1 MAKLYHS
8 GSYLSRE
15 NFAPCFLRIF
25 LKICTPGARKRPIF
39 PGSCVRMRT
48 GTRERLAGKEE
59 WSMKFFRKLLLA
71 FLLLAALRVPC
82 FAQEAFHGAYLQGF
96 PDGSIRPEKQVT
108 RAELAEILY
117 RMISPDARQ
126 ELTAESAFRDVG
138 RNHWAYEAVRTMAG
152 LRLMLGDGNGN
163 FRPDDGVTGEEL
175 SVILER
181 VRAQES
187 GKEALAALSSGW
199 AAQEVT
205 FEAGNGWVMG
215 LHGAVFSKEQAL
227 SRAELAEILNRIL
240 GRTPQSLSDLLVGM
254 PLFSDNLD
262 TEAAYFLAMQEAA
275 IDHTA
280 YICGDGERWTGLG

>member
-1 MAKLYHS
+1 MAKLYHF

-15 NFAPCFLRIF
+15 SFTPVFFRVF
-25 LKICTPGARKRPIF
+25 LKICMPGARKRPIF
-39 PGSCVRMRT
+39 PGRCVRMRT

-59 WSMKFFRKLLLA
+59 WSMKIFRKLLLA
-71 FLLLAALRVPC
+71 LLVLAALRVPC

-152 LRLMLGDGNGN
+152 LRLMLGDTDGN
-163 FRPDDGVTGEEL
+163 FRPNDGVTGEEL
-175 SVILER
+175 SIILER
-181 VRAQES
+181 VRAQDS

-240 GRTPQSLSDLLVGM
+240 GRKPEALSDLLVGM
-254 PLFSDNLD
+254 PLFSDNLN
-262 TEAAYFLAMQEAA
+262 TEAPYFLAMQEAA

-280 YICGDGERWTGLG
+280 RACGDGERWTGLG

>member
-1 MAKLYHS
+1 MAKLYHF

-15 NFAPCFLRIF
+15 SFTPVFFRVF

-59 WSMKFFRKLLLA
+59 WNMKIFRKLLLA
-71 FLLLAALRVPC
+71 LLVLAALRVPC

-152 LRLMLGDGNGN
+152 LRLMLGDTDGN
-163 FRPDDGVTGEEL
+163 FRPNDGVTGEEL
-175 SVILER
+175 SIILER
-181 VRAQES
+181 VRAQKS

-227 SRAELAEILNRIL
+227 SRAGLAEILNRIL
-240 GRTPQSLSDLLVGM
+240 GRKPEALSDLLVGM
-254 PLFSDNLD
+254 PLFSDNLN
-262 TEAAYFLAMQEAA
+262 TEAPYFLAMQEAA

-280 YICGDGERWTGLG
+280 RACGDGERWTGLG

>member
-1 MAKLYHS
+1 
-8 GSYLSRE
+8 
-15 NFAPCFLRIF
+15 
-25 LKICTPGARKRPIF
+25 
-39 PGSCVRMRT
+39 MRT

-71 FLLLAALRVPC
+71 LLVLTALRVPC

-108 RAELAEILY
+108 RAELAEILH
-117 RMISPDARQ
+117 RMMSPDARQ
-126 ELTAESAFRDVG
+126 ELTSESAFRDVG
-138 RNHWAYEAVRTMAG
+138 CGHWAYEAVSAMAG

-199 AAQEVT
+199 AAQDVT

-240 GRTPQSLSDLLVGM
+240 GRAPQSLSDLLVGM

-262 TEAAYFLAMQEAA
+262 TEAPYFLAMQEAA

-280 YICGDGERWTGLG
+280 RACGDGERWTGLG

>member
-1 MAKLYHS
+1 MAKLYHF

-15 NFAPCFLRIF
+15 NFTPVFFRVF

-39 PGSCVRMRT
+39 PGRCVRMRT

-59 WSMKFFRKLLLA
+59 WSMKIFRKMLLA
-71 FLLLAALRVPC
+71 LLVLAALRVPC

-152 LRLMLGDGNGN
+152 LRLMLGDTDGN
-163 FRPDDGVTGEEL
+163 FRPNDGVTGEEL
-175 SVILER
+175 SIILER
-181 VRAQES
+181 VRAQDS

-227 SRAELAEILNRIL
+227 SRAELAVILNRIL

-262 TEAAYFLAMQEAA
+262 TEAPYFLAMQEAA

-280 YICGDGERWTGLG
+280 RACGDGERWTGLG

>member
-1 MAKLYHS
+1 MAKLYHF

-15 NFAPCFLRIF
+15 SFTPVFFRVF
-25 LKICTPGARKRPIF
+25 LKICMPGARKRPIF

-59 WSMKFFRKLLLA
+59 WSMKIFRKMLLA
-71 FLLLAALRVPC
+71 LLVLAALRVPC

-152 LRLMLGDGNGN
+152 LRLMLGDTDGN
-163 FRPDDGVTGEEL
+163 FRPNDGVTGEEL
-175 SVILER
+175 SIILER

-240 GRTPQSLSDLLVGM
+240 GRKPEALSDLLVGM
-254 PLFSDNLD
+254 PLFSDNLN
-262 TEAAYFLAMQEAA
+262 TEAPYFLAMQEAA

-280 YICGDGERWTGLG
+280 RACGDGERWTGLG

>member
-1 MAKLYHS
+1 M
-8 GSYLSRE
+8 
-15 NFAPCFLRIF
+15 
-25 LKICTPGARKRPIF
+25 PGARKRPIF

-126 ELTAESAFRDVG
+126 ELTAESAFRDVE

-152 LRLMLGDGNGN
+152 LRLMLGDTDGN
-163 FRPDDGVTGEEL
+163 FRPNDGVTGEEL

-181 VRAQES
+181 VRAQDS

-227 SRAELAEILNRIL
+227 SRAELAEILNLIL

-262 TEAAYFLAMQEAA
+262 TEATYFLAMQEAA

>member
-1 MAKLYHS
+1 MAKLYHF

-15 NFAPCFLRIF
+15 NFTPVFFRVF

-39 PGSCVRMRT
+39 PGRCVRMRT

-59 WSMKFFRKLLLA
+59 WSMKIFRKLLLA
-71 FLLLAALRVPC
+71 LLVLAALRVPC

-117 RMISPDARQ
+117 RMISPDARR
-126 ELTAESAFRDVG
+126 ELTSESAFRDVG

-152 LRLMLGDGNGN
+152 LRLMLGDTDGN
-163 FRPDDGVTGEEL
+163 FRPNDGVTGEEL

-181 VRAQES
+181 VRAQDS

-227 SRAELAEILNRIL
+227 SRAELAVILNRIL

-262 TEAAYFLAMQEAA
+262 TEAPYFLAMQEAA

-280 YICGDGERWTGLG
+280 RACGDGERWTGLG

>member
-1 MAKLYHS
+1 MAKLYHF

-15 NFAPCFLRIF
+15 NFTPVFFRVF

-39 PGSCVRMRT
+39 PGRCVRMRT

-59 WSMKFFRKLLLA
+59 WSMKFFRKMLLA
-71 FLLLAALRVPC
+71 LLVLTALRVPC

-152 LRLMLGDGNGN
+152 LRLMLGDTDGN
-163 FRPDDGVTGEEL
+163 FRPNDGVTGEEL
-175 SVILER
+175 SIILER

-262 TEAAYFLAMQEAA
+262 TEAPYFLAMQEAA

-280 YICGDGERWTGLG
+280 RACGDGERWTGLG

>member
-1 MAKLYHS
+1 MAKLYHF
-8 GSYLSRE
+8 GGYLSRE
-15 NFAPCFLRIF
+15 SFTPVFFRVF

-59 WSMKFFRKLLLA
+59 WSMKIFRKMLLA
-71 FLLLAALRVPC
+71 LLVLAALRVPC

-152 LRLMLGDGNGN
+152 LRLMLGDTDGN
-163 FRPDDGVTGEEL
+163 FRPNDGVTGEEL
-175 SVILER
+175 SIILER

-240 GRTPQSLSDLLVGM
+240 GRKPEALSDLLVGM
-254 PLFSDNLD
+254 PLFSDNLN
-262 TEAAYFLAMQEAA
+262 TEAPYFLAMQEAA

-280 YICGDGERWTGLG
+280 RACGDGERWTGLG

>member
-1 MAKLYHS
+1 MRSA
-8 GSYLSRE
+8 
-15 NFAPCFLRIF
+15 
-25 LKICTPGARKRPIF
+25 TPAL
-39 PGSCVRMRT
+39 
-48 GTRERLAGKEE
+48 LAGTEE
-59 WSMKFFRKLLLA
+59 RNMKIFRKLLLA

-117 RMISPDARQ
+117 RMISPDAKR
-126 ELTAESAFRDVG
+126 ELTSESAFRDVG
-138 RNHWAYEAVRTMAG
+138 RGHWAYEAVCAMAG
-152 LRLMLGDGNGN
+152 LRLMLGDTDGN
-163 FRPDDGVTGEEL
+163 FRPEDGVTSEEL
-175 SVILER
+175 AIILER

-187 GKEALAALSSGW
+187 GKTALAALSSGW

-215 LHGAVFSKEQAL
+215 LHGAAFSKEQAL
-227 SRAELAEILNRIL
+227 TRAELAVILNRIL

-262 TEAAYFLAMQEAA
+262 TEAPYFLAMQEAA

-280 YICGDGERWTGLG
+280 CICGDGERWTGLG

>member
-1 MAKLYHS
+1 
-8 GSYLSRE
+8 
-15 NFAPCFLRIF
+15 
-25 LKICTPGARKRPIF
+25 
-39 PGSCVRMRT
+39 MRT

-59 WSMKFFRKLLLA
+59 WSMKIFRKMLLA
-71 FLLLAALRVPC
+71 LLVLAALRVPC

-152 LRLMLGDGNGN
+152 LRLMLGDTDGN
-163 FRPDDGVTGEEL
+163 FRPNDGVTGEEL
-175 SVILER
+175 SIILER

-215 LHGAVFSKEQAL
+215 LHGAAFSKEQAL
-227 SRAELAEILNRIL
+227 SRAELAVILNRIL

-262 TEAAYFLAMQEAA
+262 TEAPYFLAMQEAA

-280 YICGDGERWTGLG
+280 RACGDGERWTGLG

>member
-1 MAKLYHS
+1 MAKLYHF

-15 NFAPCFLRIF
+15 NFTPVFFRVF

-108 RAELAEILY
+108 RAELAEILN
-117 RMISPDARQ
+117 RMMSPDARQ
-126 ELTAESAFRDVG
+126 ELTSESAFRDVG
-138 RNHWAYEAVRTMAG
+138 CGHWAYEAVSAMAG
-152 LRLMLGDGNGN
+152 LRLMLGDTDGN
-163 FRPDDGVTGEEL
+163 FRPNDGVTGEEL

-181 VRAQES
+181 VRAQDS

-199 AAQEVT
+199 AAQDVT
-205 FEAGNGWVMG
+205 FEAENGWVMG

-240 GRTPQSLSDLLVGM
+240 GRAPQSLSDLLVGM

-262 TEAAYFLAMQEAA
+262 TEAPYFLAMQEAA

-280 YICGDGERWTGLG
+280 RACGDGERWTGLG

>member
-1 MAKLYHS
+1 MAKLYHF

-15 NFAPCFLRIF
+15 SFTPVFFRVF

-39 PGSCVRMRT
+39 PGSCVRMRI

-59 WSMKFFRKLLLA
+59 WSMKIFRKMLLA
-71 FLLLAALRVPC
+71 LLVLAALRVPC

-152 LRLMLGDGNGN
+152 LRLMLGDTDGN
-163 FRPDDGVTGEEL
+163 FRPNDGVTGEEL
-175 SVILER
+175 SIILER
-181 VRAQES
+181 VRAQKS

-240 GRTPQSLSDLLVGM
+240 GRKPEALSDLLVGM
-254 PLFSDNLD
+254 PLFSDNLN
-262 TEAAYFLAMQEAA
+262 TEAPYFLAMQEAA

-280 YICGDGERWTGLG
+280 RACGDGERWTGLG

>member
-1 MAKLYHS
+1 MAKLYHF

-15 NFAPCFLRIF
+15 NSTPVFFRVF

-59 WSMKFFRKLLLA
+59 WSMKIFRKLLLA
-71 FLLLAALRVPC
+71 LLVLAALRVPC

-117 RMISPDARQ
+117 RMISPDARR
-126 ELTAESAFRDVG
+126 ELTSESAFRDVG

-175 SVILER
+175 SIILER

-187 GKEALAALSSGW
+187 GKTALAALSSGW

-240 GRTPQSLSDLLVGM
+240 GRAPQSLSDLLVGM

-262 TEAAYFLAMQEAA
+262 TEAPYFLAMQEAA

-280 YICGDGERWTGLG
+280 RACGDGERWTGLG

>member
-1 MAKLYHS
+1 MRKTHYIPITADVPGAANDANCALIRRTIRTALAAE
-8 GSYLSRE
+8 G
-15 NFAPCFLRIF
+15 FTAPCEVDVLLTDDDGIHEINRELRQVDRPTDVLSF
-25 LKICTPGARKRPIF
+25 PEFELTPGQLPDPEDAD
-39 PGSCVRMRT
+39 PGT
-48 GTRERLAGKEE
+48 GLI
-59 WSMKFFRKLLLA
+59 
-71 FLLLAALRVPC
+71 P
-82 FAQEAFHGAYLQGF
+82 
-96 PDGSIRPEKQVT
+96 
-108 RAELAEILY
+108 
-117 RMISPDARQ
+117 
-126 ELTAESAFRDVG
+126 
-138 RNHWAYEAVRTMAG
+138 
-152 LRLMLGDGNGN
+152 LGDM
-163 FRPDDGVTGEEL
+163 VL
-175 SVILER
+175 SLER

>member
-1 MAKLYHS
+1 MAKLYHF

-15 NFAPCFLRIF
+15 SFTPVFFRVF
-25 LKICTPGARKRPIF
+25 LKICMPGARKRPIF
-39 PGSCVRMRT
+39 PGRCVRMRT

-59 WSMKFFRKLLLA
+59 WSMKIFRKLLLA
-71 FLLLAALRVPC
+71 LLVLAALRVPC

-152 LRLMLGDGNGN
+152 LRLMLGDTDGN
-163 FRPDDGVTGEEL
+163 FRPNDGVTGEEL
-175 SVILER
+175 SIILER
-181 VRAQES
+181 VRAQDS

-215 LHGAVFSKEQAL
+215 LHGAAFSKEQAL

-262 TEAAYFLAMQEAA
+262 TEAPYFLAMQEAA

-280 YICGDGERWTGLG
+280 RACGDGERWTGLG

>member
-1 MAKLYHS
+1 MAKLYHF
-8 GSYLSRE
+8 GSYLSRK

-25 LKICTPGARKRPIF
+25 LKICMSGARKRPIF

-48 GTRERLAGKEE
+48 EARERLAGKEE
-59 WSMKFFRKLLLA
+59 RNMKIFRKLLLA

-117 RMISPDARQ
+117 RMISPDAKR
-126 ELTAESAFRDVG
+126 ELTSESAFRDVG
-138 RNHWAYEAVRTMAG
+138 RGHWAYEAVCAMAG
-152 LRLMLGDGNGN
+152 LRLMLGDTDGN
-163 FRPDDGVTGEEL
+163 FRPEDGVTSEEL
-175 SVILER
+175 AIILER

-187 GKEALAALSSGW
+187 GKTALAALSSGW

-215 LHGAVFSKEQAL
+215 LHGAAFSKEQAL
-227 SRAELAEILNRIL
+227 TRAELAVILNRIL

-262 TEAAYFLAMQEAA
+262 TEAPYFLAMQEAA

-280 YICGDGERWTGLG
+280 CICGDGERWTGLG

>member
-1 MAKLYHS
+1 MAKLYHF

-15 NFAPCFLRIF
+15 NFTPVFFRVF

-39 PGSCVRMRT
+39 PGRCVRMRT

-59 WSMKFFRKLLLA
+59 WNMKVFRKLLLA
-71 FLLLAALRVPC
+71 LLLLAALRVPC

-117 RMISPDARQ
+117 RMISPDARR
-126 ELTAESAFRDVG
+126 ELTSESAFRDVG
-138 RNHWAYEAVRTMAG
+138 RGHWAYEAVCAMAG
-152 LRLMLGDGNGN
+152 LRLMLGGTDGN
-163 FRPDDGVTGEEL
+163 FRPEDGVTSEEL
-175 SVILER
+175 AIILER

-215 LHGAVFSKEQAL
+215 LHGAAFSKEQAL

-262 TEAAYFLAMQEAA
+262 TEAPYFLAMQEAA

-280 YICGDGERWTGLG
+280 RACGDGERWTGLG

>member
-1 MAKLYHS
+1 MAKLYHF

-15 NFAPCFLRIF
+15 NFTPVFFRVF

-39 PGSCVRMRT
+39 PGRCVRMRT

-59 WSMKFFRKLLLA
+59 WNMKVFRKLLLA
-71 FLLLAALRVPC
+71 LLLLAALRVPC

-108 RAELAEILY
+108 RAELAEILH
-117 RMISPDARQ
+117 RMMSPDARQ
-126 ELTAESAFRDVG
+126 ELTSESAFRDVG
-138 RNHWAYEAVRTMAG
+138 CGHWAYEAVSAMAG

-240 GRTPQSLSDLLVGM
+240 GRAPQSLSDLLVGM

-262 TEAAYFLAMQEAA
+262 TEAPYFLAMQEAA

-280 YICGDGERWTGLG
+280 RACGDGERWTGLG

>member
-1 MAKLYHS
+1 
-8 GSYLSRE
+8 
-15 NFAPCFLRIF
+15 
-25 LKICTPGARKRPIF
+25 
-39 PGSCVRMRT
+39 MRT

-71 FLLLAALRVPC
+71 VLLLAALRVPC

-117 RMISPDARQ
+117 RMISPDARR
-126 ELTAESAFRDVG
+126 ELTSESAFRDVG

-175 SVILER
+175 SIILER

-240 GRTPQSLSDLLVGM
+240 GRAPQSLSDLLVGM

-262 TEAAYFLAMQEAA
+262 TEAPYFLAMQEAA

-280 YICGDGERWTGLG
+280 RACGDGERWTGLG

>member
-1 MAKLYHS
+1 MAKLYHFS
-8 GSYLSRE
+8 SYLSRE
-15 NFAPCFLRIF
+15 NFTPVFFRVF
-25 LKICTPGARKRPIF
+25 LKICMPGARKRPIF

-48 GTRERLAGKEE
+48 EARERLAGKEE

-71 FLLLAALRVPC
+71 VLLLAALRVPC

-108 RAELAEILY
+108 RAELAEILH
-117 RMISPDARQ
+117 RMMSPDARQ
-126 ELTAESAFRDVG
+126 ELTSESAFRDVG

-175 SVILER
+175 SIILER

-262 TEAAYFLAMQEAA
+262 TEAPYFLAMQEAA

-280 YICGDGERWTGLG
+280 RACGDGERWTGLG

>member
-1 MAKLYHS
+1 MAKLYHF

-15 NFAPCFLRIF
+15 SFTPVFFRVF

-59 WSMKFFRKLLLA
+59 WSMKIFRKMLLA
-71 FLLLAALRVPC
+71 LLVLAALRVPC

-138 RNHWAYEAVRTMAG
+138 RGHWAYEAVRTMAG

-175 SVILER
+175 SIILER
-181 VRAQES
+181 VRAQDS

-199 AAQEVT
+199 AAQDVT

-254 PLFSDNLD
+254 PLFSDNLN
-262 TEAAYFLAMQEAA
+262 TEAPYFLAIQEAA

-280 YICGDGERWTGLG
+280 RACGDGERWTGLG

>member
-1 MAKLYHS
+1 MAKLYHF

-15 NFAPCFLRIF
+15 NFTPVFFRVF
-25 LKICTPGARKRPIF
+25 LKICMPGARKRPIF
-39 PGSCVRMRT
+39 PGRCVRMRT

-59 WSMKFFRKLLLA
+59 WSMKIFRKMLLA
-71 FLLLAALRVPC
+71 LLVLAALRVPC

-152 LRLMLGDGNGN
+152 LRLMLGDTDGN

-199 AAQEVT
+199 AAQDVT

-215 LHGAVFSKEQAL
+215 LHGAVFSREQAL

-262 TEAAYFLAMQEAA
+262 TEAPYFLAIQEAA

-280 YICGDGERWTGLG
+280 RACGDGERWTGLG

>member
-1 MAKLYHS
+1 
-8 GSYLSRE
+8 
-15 NFAPCFLRIF
+15 
-25 LKICTPGARKRPIF
+25 
-39 PGSCVRMRT
+39 MRT

-126 ELTAESAFRDVG
+126 ELTAESAFRDVE

-152 LRLMLGDGNGN
+152 LRLMLGDTDGN
-163 FRPDDGVTGEEL
+163 FRPNDGVTGEEL

-181 VRAQES
+181 VRAQDS

-227 SRAELAEILNRIL
+227 SRAELAVILNRIL

-262 TEAAYFLAMQEAA
+262 TEATYFLAMQEAA